1 MESENMDQIGNA
13 DPILRMGIG
22 SFADRLRE
30 VMGTDSA
37 RGFSD
42 KIGVSEGSM
51 RAFLKGRIPRA
62 DDALAITRATGVT
75 LDWLIAGDG
84 PKHAGEPYKEK
95 NHLVLNNSSHD
106 YILSAQFNEEFA
118 LISGYHIQVSAGSG
132 SAWNGEQ
139 VKRHLAFRRKW
150 LKYRGLDPERLAVVF
165 AKGDSMQPTINNGDS
180 ILVDTSKNQVVDGSI
195 FVLRLGDDLYA
206 KRLQKN
212 IDGGIT
218 VISDN
223 RTEYPIQVVHPDQMD
238 SLAVIGKVVWVGHD
252 FL

>member
-1 MESENMDQIGNA
+1 MESENLEQIGSA
-13 DPILRMGIG
+13 DPILRDGIG
-22 SFADRLRE
+22 SFAERLRDAIGAE
-30 VMGTDSA
+30 SV
-37 RGFSD
+37 RGFSER
-42 KIGVSEGSM
+42 IGISEGAM
-51 RAFLKGRIPRA
+51 RAFLKGRIPRT
-62 DDALAITRATGVT
+62 DDTLAISRATGVT
-75 LDWLIAGDG
+75 LDWLISGLG
-84 PKHAGEPYKEK
+84 PKHAVELGKEK
-95 NHLVLNNSSHD
+95 NHMVLNDAPGD
-106 YILSAQFNEEFA
+106 YVMNAEFNEEYA
-118 LISGYHIQVSAGSG
+118 LISGYHLQVSTGNGA
-132 SAWNGEQ
+132 AWNGEQ

-150 LKYRGLDPERLAVVF
+150 LKFRGLEPSRLAVVF

-223 RTEYPIQVVHPDQMD
+223 RAEYPIQVVSPDQMD

>member
-1 MESENMDQIGNA
+1 MESEFKDRLGELIGTESV
-13 DPILRMGIG
+13 R
-22 SFADRLRE
+22 SFA
-30 VMGTDSA
+30 
-37 RGFSD
+37 
-42 KIGVSEGSM
+42 M
-51 RAFLKGRIPRA
+51 RAGVAETTLRQHLSGRSEPNMSQLIKIA
-62 DDALAITRATGVT
+62 STANVQIDWLATGE
-75 LDWLIAGDG
+75 L
-84 PKHAGEPYKEK
+84 PKEK
-95 NHLVLNNSSHD
+95 SSPD
-106 YILSAQFNEEFA
+106 ANTPATPCICMDEFNEEYV
-118 LISGYHIQVSAGSG
+118 LIPGYHLTVSTGSG

-150 LKYRGLDPERLAVVF
+150 LKYRGLNPERLAVVF

>member
-1 MESENMDQIGNA
+1 MESEFKDRLGELIGTESV
-13 DPILRMGIG
+13 R
-22 SFADRLRE
+22 SFA
-30 VMGTDSA
+30 
-37 RGFSD
+37 
-42 KIGVSEGSM
+42 M
-51 RAFLKGRIPRA
+51 RAGVAETTLRQHLSGRSEPNMSQLIKIA
-62 DDALAITRATGVT
+62 STANVQIDWLATGE
-75 LDWLIAGDG
+75 L
-84 PKHAGEPYKEK
+84 PKEK
-95 NHLVLNNSSHD
+95 SSPD
-106 YILSAQFNEEFA
+106 ANAQATPCICMDGFNEEYV
-118 LISGYHIQVSAGSG
+118 LIPGYHLTVSTGSG

-150 LKYRGLDPERLAVVF
+150 LKYRGLDASRLAVVF